1 MSGQP
6 RRPVEAPREWL
17 RYAEQDFGVADREML
32 SAEPAFHTICF
43 LCQSAAEKFLK
54 GFLIAQGWSLEK
66 THDVV
71 ALLGLC
77 AEYDADLGAMMAE
90 GAVLNEYIVAGRYP
104 GDIAFEETGREQAE
118 EALAAAR
125 RIRARVVALS
135 GAE

>member
-6 RRPVEAPREWL
+6 RRPVETPREWL
-17 RYAEQDFGVADREML
+17 RYAEQDFGVAEREML
-32 SAEPAFHTICF
+32 SAEPAFHTVCF

-77 AEYDADLGAMMAE
+77 AEYDAGLGTIMAE

-104 GDIAFEETGREQAE
+104 GDIAFEDIGRAQAE
-118 EALAAAR
+118 EALNAAR
-125 RIRARVVALS
+125 RIRARVMALM
-135 GAE
+135 GTE